1 VLLLIIYIL
10 YLLFHLKSHAYLTRT
25 IPQQFSRLVS
35 NHEMAARAS
44 YSHEFPQISP
54 SSFAPPPMELVNK
67 AGRFFRPASVPDE
80 AIELYSIDKSKTAKS
95 KSSAGTEPETVPP
108 ATNDASETR
117 QTRHG
122 EARTAAGPSS
132 SSLPIQRKSP
142 VEPMIERPFSRSRA
156 AALPFLSYNVSPDQP
171 ADYLTTQASSV
182 STNIGRPASL
192 TLLLTCSALVSISA
206 FFLIATIDA
215 MVADTPLSEA
225 FIGLIILPIAGN
237 AAEHITAMTVASKNK
252 MDLAIGVSVGS
263 SIQIAL
269 CVTPAVVLLGWGMG
283 KEMSLHFSLFETVT
297 LVAAAGVVVVVIL
310 NGRTN
315 YLEGWLLCA
324 CYIIVG

>member
-25 IPQQFSRLVS
+25 IPQQFSQLVS
-35 NHEMAARAS
+35 DHEMTARAS

-54 SSFAPPPMELVNK
+54 SSFAPSSMGLVNK
-67 AGRFFRPASVPDE
+67 ASRFFRSTSVPGE
-80 AIELYSIDKSKTAKS
+80 AIELHSIDKSKTAKS
-95 KSSAGTEPETVPP
+95 QSSAGTGPEVVPP
-108 ATNDASETR
+108 DTNDAPETH
-117 QTRHG
+117 QTRHR
-122 EARTAAGPSS
+122 EARTFAGSS
-132 SSLPIQRKSP
+132 GSSPPIPRKSP

-156 AALPFLSYNVSPDQP
+156 AALPFLSYNISPNQP
-171 ADYLTTQASSV
+171 ADYITTQVSSV
-182 STNIGRPASL
+182 STNISRPASL
-192 TLLLTCSALVSISA
+192 TLLLACSALVSISA
-206 FFLIATIDA
+206 YFLTATIDA

-283 KEMSLHFSLFETVT
+283 REMSLYFSLFETVT

>member
-1 VLLLIIYIL
+1 VLKLSRASSVLLLIIYIL
-10 YLLFHLKSHAYLTRT
+10 YLLFHLKSHAYLTRVSPT
-25 IPQQFSRLVS
+25 HISKPESDVETLPQRNRSSDCPR
-35 NHEMAARAS
+35 
-44 YSHEFPQISP
+44 IST
-54 SSFAPPPMELVNK
+54 SSPNPPPMRFVNRN
-67 AGRFFRPASVPDE
+67 GRVFYPISVPDDE
-80 AIELYSIDKSKTAKS
+80 IELPSIENYK
-95 KSSAGTEPETVPP
+95 
-108 ATNDASETR
+108 
-117 QTRHG
+117 
-122 EARTAAGPSS
+122 SS
-132 SSLPIQRKSP
+132 SSRSDTGDESKAVLQTFDDVSRTSQTNYNTESRPSTN
-142 VEPMIERPFSRSRA
+142 ERPFSRSRA
-156 AALPFLSYNVSPDQP
+156 SGPPFLSYNISPNQA
-171 ADYLTTQASSV
+171 ADYLGTHPSI
-182 STNIGRPASL
+182 STSISRPASF
-192 TLLLTCSALVSISA
+192 TLLLTASALVSISA
-206 FFLIATIDA
+206 FFLTDTIDA

-283 KEMSLHFSLFETVT
+283 KDMSLYFSLFETVT

-324 CYIIVG
+324 CYIMVR

>member
-25 IPQQFSRLVS
+25 IPTHFSKPESDVETLPQRNRS
-35 NHEMAARAS
+35 SDRAR
-44 YSHEFPQISP
+44 IST
-54 SSFAPPPMELVNK
+54 SSPNPPPMKFVNRN
-67 AGRFFRPASVPDE
+67 GRIFHPISVPDDE
-80 AIELYSIDKSKTAKS
+80 IELPSIESYK
-95 KSSAGTEPETVPP
+95 
-108 ATNDASETR
+108 
-117 QTRHG
+117 
-122 EARTAAGPSS
+122 SS
-132 SSLPIQRKSP
+132 SSQSDTGNESEAVPQAIDDVSRTSLTNYNTESRLSTN
-142 VEPMIERPFSRSRA
+142 EGPFSRSRA
-156 AALPFLSYNVSPDQP
+156 SALPFLSYNISPNQA
-171 ADYLTTQASSV
+171 ADYLATHSSSI
-182 STNIGRPASL
+182 STSISRPASL
-192 TLLLTCSALVSISA
+192 TLLLTASALVSISA
-206 FFLIATIDA
+206 FFLTDTIDA

-283 KEMSLHFSLFETVT
+283 KDMSLHFSLFETVT

-324 CYIIVG
+324 CYVMVR

>member
-1 VLLLIIYIL
+1 MLLLIIYIL

-25 IPQQFSRLVS
+25 IPAKLSKPESDVETPVQRNYSVDSPRTSTSSS
-35 NHEMAARAS
+35 NPTPMKFVNRNGRV
-44 YSHEFPQISP
+44 FNP
-54 SSFAPPPMELVNK
+54 SSASNDTIELRSIESCNASVSKSNTVNEPELVQQTSDDGCRVSPINH
-67 AGRFFRPASVPDE
+67 
-80 AIELYSIDKSKTAKS
+80 IT
-95 KSSAGTEPETVPP
+95 
-108 ATNDASETR
+108 ETR
-117 QTRHG
+117 
-122 EARTAAGPSS
+122 PSTN
-132 SSLPIQRKSP
+132 
-142 VEPMIERPFSRSRA
+142 ERPFSRSRA
-156 AALPFLSYNVSPDQP
+156 SALPFLSYNISPNQP
-171 ADYLTTQASSV
+171 ADYLTTQSSST
-182 STNIGRPASL
+182 STNISRPASL

-206 FFLIATIDA
+206 FFLTNTIDA
-215 MVADTPLSEA
+215 MVANTPLSEA

-237 AAEHITAMTVASKNK
+237 AAEHITAMTVAAKNK

-283 KEMSLHFSLFETVT
+283 KDMSLYFSLFETVT

-324 CYIIVG
+324 CYIIVGWVLIFVFVL